1 MTPTR
6 KIFILKVTRKTSED
20 DPLLIKKLIQE
31 RDGDDRSFNISREV
45 GCGGGLEPAS
55 ASPLEFSA

>member
-45 GCGGGLEPAS
+45 GCGGA
-55 ASPLEFSA
+55 A